1 MTAQQFDQTFDYVI
15 VGAGSAGCILAE
27 RLSRNSTTTVCV
39 LEAGPSDAS
48 SLKTRWLIKT
58 PLGFLNLIRN
68 PRFNWMYAY
77 EAEKSLEG
85 RALPCPRGKL
95 LGGSSSINASHYV
108 RGHRYDFDLWAS
120 LGCTGWDYESVL
132 PFFKGMERWLGPD
145 SLYHGKNGTLTV
157 GKQPDP
163 HPANEAFLRA
173 AQERQYR
180 LNPDYNGADQ
190 EGFGYYQLNQ
200 DKGERVS
207 SSRAFLHQ
215 ALARPNVTI
224 LTDVLCQRVLLEDGK
239 AIGVQTEVAGKPSRI
254 GARAEVILSAGVIG
268 STQLL
273 LLSGIGPAEQLASLG
288 IPIVRDLP
296 GVGENLQDH
305 PITTVAY
312 ESDDASLFGISA
324 GAIPWLIRAPFQYLF
339 ARRGPFTSSAFES
352 GGFVKTTPDEEAPDV
367 QLSFSPANVAKLA
380 NGDVVPRGHG
390 YSIHCALLRPK
401 SRGTITLKSADAR
414 SAPVIR
420 GNFLDHP
427 DDLATLVRGLRLT
440 RQIALSPSLTDRY
453 KPVEVMP
460 GQNVEDQAGLERFI
474 RSACGTAFHPVGTCK
489 MGTDDLAVVDPRLK
503 VRGVDA
509 LRVIDASIMPTLVGG
524 NTNAASMMIGDKG
537 AAMIIEDRLAG

>member
-1 MTAQQFDQTFDYVI
+1 LTDQAFDQTFDYVI
-15 VGAGSAGCILAE
+15 VGAGSAGCVLAE
-27 RLSRNSTTTVCV
+27 RLSRDGSTVCV

-48 SLKTRWLIKT
+48 SAKTRWLIKT

-77 EAEKSLEG
+77 EAEDSLEG

-108 RGHRYDFDLWAS
+108 RGHRYDYDLWAS
-120 LGCTGWDYESVL
+120 LGCEGWDYDSVL
-132 PFFKGMERWLGPD
+132 PFFKGMERWTGPD
-145 SLYHGKNGTLTV
+145 SPYHGKTGTLTV

-163 HPANEAFLRA
+163 HPANEAFLAA

-180 LNPDYNGADQ
+180 LNPDYNGAEQD
-190 EGFGYYQLNQ
+190 GFGYYQLNQ

-207 SSRAFLHQ
+207 ASRAFLQ
-215 ALARPNVTI
+215 PALQRPNVTI
-224 LTDVLCQRVLLEDGK
+224 VTDVLCRRVLVEEGVAVGVEVEVDG
-239 AIGVQTEVAGKPSRI
+239 QPRRI
-254 GARAEVILSAGVIG
+254 AARGEVILSAGVIG
-268 STQLL
+268 SAQIL
-273 LLSGIGPAEQLASLG
+273 LLSGIGPARQLASQG
-288 IPIVRDLP
+288 IDVVRDAP

-312 ESDDASLFGISA
+312 ESDDAALFGISLRA
-324 GAIPWLIRAPFQYLF
+324 APWLIRAPFQYLF

-352 GGFVKTTPDEEAPDV
+352 GGFVRTSPDEPAPDL
-367 QLSFSPANVAKLA
+367 QLSFSPGNVAKLA

-401 SRGTITLKSADAR
+401 SRGTITLKSADPRA
-414 SAPVIR
+414 APVIR

-427 DDLATLVRGLRLT
+427 DDLETLVRGLRLT
-440 RQIALSPSLTDRY
+440 RQIALAPSLTTKYD
-453 KPVEVMP
+453 PVEVMP
-460 GQNVEDQAGLERFI
+460 GKDAEDQAELEHFI

-489 MGTDDLAVVDPRLK
+489 MGTDDQAVVDPRLK
-503 VRGVDA
+503 VYGIGR
-509 LRVIDASIMPTLVGG
+509 LRVADASIMPTLVGG
-524 NTNAASMMIGDKG
+524 NTNAPSMMIGEKA
-537 AAMIIEDRLAG
+537 AAMIMEDRRGA